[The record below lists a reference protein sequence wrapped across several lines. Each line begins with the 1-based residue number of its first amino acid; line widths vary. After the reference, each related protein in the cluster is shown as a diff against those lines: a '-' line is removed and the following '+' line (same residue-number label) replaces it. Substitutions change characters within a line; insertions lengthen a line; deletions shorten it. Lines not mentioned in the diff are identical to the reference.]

1 MRTERKVLNAE
12 WGLRGV
18 QLNKKKVVIKFTVA
32 LGSMNQKRIS
42 IQ

>member
-12 WGLRGV
+12 WGLRGM
-18 QLNKKKVVIKFTVA
+18 QLNKKVVIKFTVA
-32 LGSMNQKRIS
+32 LGSMNQKRVS